1 MDMFP
6 FTNEGYESVVSFPR
20 APSKPLFCCPNKKQ
34 MTMSPLGVKNP
45 EGSACHII
53 GVLKTIRN
61 NQNKHDD
68 DTIHVMIE
76 VEE

>member
-1 MDMFP
+1 MDLAKYDGSIVNM
-6 FTNEGYESVVSFPR
+6 
-20 APSKPLFCCPNKKQ
+20 
-34 MTMSPLGVKNP
+34 GVKNP